1 MATTLTNTVKTD
13 LGITNTKKD
22 TEIAMAI
29 DSAKTQMAMRGVT
42 VIQETDPTTV
52 NCILLFCRQ
61 WFNFQ
66 GEADRFFQAFEFLAN
81 AMAKSTEYGEDAVP
95 PDPEPEPDLEPE
107 PAPDPDDGGGDD
119 P

>member
-1 MATTLTNTVKTD
+1 MATTLTTAVKTD
-13 LGITNTKKD
+13 LGIRSTNKD
-22 TEIAMAI
+22 TDIEMSIEA
-29 DSAKTQMAMRGVT
+29 AKVQMAMRGVT

-52 NCILLFCRQ
+52 NCIILYCRY

-81 AMAKSTEYGEDAVP
+81 AMAKSSEYGEDA
-95 PDPEPEPDLEPE
+95 
-107 PAPDPDDGGGDD
+107 AAGGDD